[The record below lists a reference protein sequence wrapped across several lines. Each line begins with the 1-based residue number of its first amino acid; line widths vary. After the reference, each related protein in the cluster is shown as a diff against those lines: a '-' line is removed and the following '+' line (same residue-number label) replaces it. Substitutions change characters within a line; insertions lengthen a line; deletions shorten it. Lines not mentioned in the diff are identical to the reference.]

1 MNAKE
6 LLKKADEAK
15 KSAYVPYSKFRV
27 GAALLSKSGK
37 IYVGANIENASY
49 SVTCCAE
56 RVALFSA
63 VMNGERDFEA
73 IAVTSDSDMITTPCG
88 VCRQALFEF
97 SPNMDVI
104 SSNNALEYEVMKLTD
119 MLPGGF
125 TSKELGSR

>member
-1 MNAKE
+1 MNTKD

-15 KSAYVPYSKFRV
+15 KSAYAPYSNFKV

-37 IYVGANIENASY
+37 VYVGANIENASY

-63 VMNGERDFEA
+63 VMSGEKDFDA

-88 VCRQALFEF
+88 VCRQALYEF
-97 SPNMDVI
+97 SPKMEVI
-104 SSNNALEYEVMKLTD
+104 SSNNALEYESKKLSA

-125 TSKELGSR
+125 SGKEMVK

>member
-15 KSAYVPYSKFRV
+15 KHAYAPYSNFRV

-37 IYVGANIENASY
+37 IYVGANIENAAY
-49 SVTCCAE
+49 SVACCAE
-56 RVALFSA
+56 RVALYSA
-63 VMNGERDFEA
+63 VMSGERDFEA

-97 SPNMDVI
+97 SPKMDVI
-104 SSNNALEYEVMKLTD
+104 SSNNALEYETKKLSA
-119 MLPGGF
+119 MLLGGF
-125 TSKELGSR
+125 SGKEMGK

>member
-15 KSAYVPYSKFRV
+15 RHAYAPYSNFRV
-27 GAALLSKSGK
+27 GAALLSRSGRV
-37 IYVGANIENASY
+37 YVGANIENAAF

-56 RVALFSA
+56 RVALFGA

-73 IAVTSDSDMITTPCG
+73 IAVTSDSDRITTPCG

-97 SPNMDVI
+97 SPRMDVI
-104 SSNNALEYEVMKLTD
+104 SSNNALEYETKKLSA

-125 TSKELGSR
+125 SGKEMEK

>member
-1 MNAKE
+1 MNEKE

-27 GAALLSKSGK
+27 GAALRSKSGRV
-37 IYVGANIENASY
+37 YVGANIENASY

-97 SPNMDVI
+97 SPKMDVI
-104 SSNNALEYEVMKLTD
+104 SSNNALEYETRKLSA
-119 MLPGGF
+119 MLLGGF
-125 TSKELGSR
+125 SGKEME

>member
-15 KSAYVPYSKFRV
+15 RQAYVPYSKFRV
-27 GAALLSKSGK
+27 GAALLSKSGR

-97 SPNMDVI
+97 SPKMDVI
-104 SSNNALEYEVMKLTD
+104 SSNNALEYETKKLSA
-119 MLPGGF
+119 MLLGGF
-125 TSKELGSR
+125 SGKEMEK